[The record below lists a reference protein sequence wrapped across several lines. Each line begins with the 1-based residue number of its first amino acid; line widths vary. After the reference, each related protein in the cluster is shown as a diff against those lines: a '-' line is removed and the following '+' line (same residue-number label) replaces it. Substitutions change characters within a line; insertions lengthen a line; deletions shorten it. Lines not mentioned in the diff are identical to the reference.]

1 MANDDRLVSQKRKK
15 ETITFI
21 LMCENNGQRRNRDEN
36 ESRLTTRLYEKIS
49 SNCQTNARLN
59 FSYVFFSI
67 KFLSISIRK
76 KKRLFKFLT
85 LEKFRSFRFVWNNVK
100 WRIIHDRTI
109 HRSTT
114 IYLSSRTRR
123 KVFVSRKII
132 VSDRRKPII
141 VRGIA
146 KFLPEA
152 CHRQILAAPRL
163 GSGEIKHLIRPDPRE
178 KREVSA

>member
-15 ETITFI
+15 EMITFI

-76 KKRLFKFLT
+76 KSLFKFLT
-85 LEKFRSFRFVWNNVK
+85 QEKFRSFRFVWNNVK
-100 WRIIHDRTI
+100 WRVIHDRTI

-163 GSGEIKHLIRPDPRE
+163 ESGEIKHLIRPDPRE

>member
-15 ETITFI
+15 EMITFI

-85 LEKFRSFRFVWNNVK
+85 LEKFRSFRFV
-100 WRIIHDRTI
+100 
-109 HRSTT
+109 
-114 IYLSSRTRR
+114 
-123 KVFVSRKII
+123 
-132 VSDRRKPII
+132 
-141 VRGIA
+141 
-146 KFLPEA
+146 
-152 CHRQILAAPRL
+152 
-163 GSGEIKHLIRPDPRE
+163 
-178 KREVSA
+178 